1 MTGLVIVRP
10 GLLTTVQDLGR
21 RGLASL
27 AVPPSGAADRQS
39 LRLANRL
46 VGNDE
51 SRAGLEATLL
61 GVDLSC
67 GTDRWLAVTGA
78 PGPVFVDDRPAAQ
91 YAPVFLPAGSVLRI
105 GPAASGLRTYVA
117 VAGGVDVPPVLGS
130 RSTDVMSGLGPAPL
144 TAGTELPLGTPQGDP
159 APVDVAPAAAIPAD
173 PRVRLLAGPRA
184 DWFTSSLDGLTY
196 TVTGESNRVGVRLD
210 GPALRRTHRDEL
222 PSEGMISG
230 AVQVPPSGLPV
241 ILLAD
246 HPTTGGYPVV
256 GVVHPDDLWLIAQAR
271 PGTRLTFVPARR
283 R

>member
-27 AVPPSGAADRQS
+27 AVPPSGAADRHS

-46 VGNDE
+46 VGNGED
-51 SRAGLEATLL
+51 RAGLEATLL
-61 GVDLSC
+61 GVDVAC

-78 PGPVFVDDRPAAQ
+78 PSPVFVDDRPAAQ
-91 YAPVFLPAGSVLRI
+91 YAPVFVRAGSVLRI
-105 GPAASGLRTYVA
+105 GPAASGLRTYLA
-117 VAGGVDVPPVLGS
+117 VAGGVAVPPVLGS

-144 TAGTELPLGTPQGDP
+144 TAGAELPLGVPQGGP
-159 APVDVAPAAAIPAD
+159 APVDLAPPAAIPDHAT
-173 PRVRLLAGPRA
+173 VRLLPGPRA
-184 DWFTSSLDGLTY
+184 DWFADSPVGRTY

-210 GPALRRTHRDEL
+210 GPALRRTRHDEL
-222 PSEGMISG
+222 PSEGMLSG

-256 GVVHPDDLWLIAQAR
+256 GVVHPDDLWLVAQAR
-271 PGTRLTFVPARR
+271 PGTLLTFAAARR
-283 R
+283 